1 MMVNGNYFLI
11 EHVAYFIL
19 SAHRIQLLN
28 IIYIKGQCDVL
39 VNIKMIKIS
48 MTLL

>member
-19 SAHRIQLLN
+19 SAYRILLLN
-28 IIYIKGQCDVL
+28 IIYIKGRCDVL